1 MAACMLVSLDIFIC
15 VTADQYIAWLC
26 DMLKENVFPY
36 LHTSPAIHSVNSL
49 CSVNIASIEIF

>member
-15 VTADQYIAWLC
+15 VTADQYIAGLC

-36 LHTSPAIHSVNSL
+36 LHKSPAIHSINSL
-49 CSVNIASIEIF
+49 CSMNFTKIKIF